1 MFGRNAAS
9 PETVALQLPNQPIDE
24 NDYAKYLVQRI
35 TEVHKLFCSI
45 KKDLRRRQ
53 RDYYDLSADPREFN
67 VGQEVLVRKPPPA
80 NVEKRI
86 SHDANQKICWTV
98 HYHQA
103 PQE

>member
-45 KKDLRRRQ
+45 KKICGDDKEITMICL
-53 RDYYDLSADPREFN
+53 LI
-67 VGQEVLVRKPPPA
+67 QESLTLDK
-80 NVEKRI
+80 K
-86 SHDANQKICWTV
+86 S
-98 HYHQA
+98 
-103 PQE
+103 